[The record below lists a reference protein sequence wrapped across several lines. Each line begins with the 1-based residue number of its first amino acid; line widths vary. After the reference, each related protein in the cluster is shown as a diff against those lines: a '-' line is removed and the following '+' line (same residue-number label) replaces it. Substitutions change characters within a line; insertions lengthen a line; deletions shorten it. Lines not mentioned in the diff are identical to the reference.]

1 MLRSECVTMFEFVA
15 RCFELGFDGVEWNG
29 DSLALGRAG
38 LVLLGVAGRACTLGL
53 DFEHSIYV
61 CLN

>member
-1 MLRSECVTMFEFVA
+1 MFEFVA